1 MSKQRKEGKSWG
13 GKSWYSLSQLRQ
25 GVDSNTWLLILT
37 HIHVAV
43 HINTP
48 TVYIHAIRKK

>member
-25 GVDSNTWLLILT
+25 GDDSNTWLLILT